1 MSSQT
6 ADVATVLALEEP
18 AKALLEA
25 IRAAQPA
32 VDRLREANYPGAE
45 SLGSETGATLE
56 GDLTAGEL
64 IVTGSLYEIVATLE
78 VFRKAGGDLGAAD
91 YHYQVGRLGQSLV
104 EAAAELLDYA
114 HDDADLQRVVGLQR
128 YAATVA

>member
-1 MSSQT
+1 MSVET
-6 ADVATVLALEEP
+6 DVATVLALSEP
-18 AKALLEA
+18 AEALLKA
-25 IRAAQPA
+25 IKAAQPA
-32 VDRLREANYPGAE
+32 IERLEDANYPGAE
-45 SLGSETGATLE
+45 AVCSETGPTLE

-91 YHYQVGRLGQSLV
+91 YHYQVGRLGQSV
-104 EAAAELLDYA
+104 AEAAAELLDYA
-114 HDDADLQRVVGLQR
+114 HDDAHVQRVVGLQR

>member
-1 MSSQT
+1 MSVET
-6 ADVATVLALEEP
+6 DVATVLALGEP
-18 AKALLEA
+18 AKALLQA

-32 VDRLREANYPGAE
+32 IERLKDANYPGAE
-45 SLGSETGATLE
+45 DLGCETSSTLE

-91 YHYQVGRLGQSLV
+91 YHYLVGRLGQSV
-104 EAAAELLDYA
+104 AEAAAELLDYA
-114 HDDADLQRVVGLQR
+114 RDDAHVQRVVGLQR